1 MKNIDNMK
9 IEVADLSEQGKIST
23 VKAKSLAEVVD
34 YVFSLPGI
42 DEKYQAW
49 LEKRKQ
55 RRNSND
61 KT

>member
-9 IEVADLSEQGKIST
+9 IEVADLSEQGEIST
-23 VKAKSLAEVVD
+23 IKAKSLAEVVD

-49 LEKRKQ
+49 LAKRHKKEQ
-55 RRNSND
+55 ENNG
-61 KT
+61 